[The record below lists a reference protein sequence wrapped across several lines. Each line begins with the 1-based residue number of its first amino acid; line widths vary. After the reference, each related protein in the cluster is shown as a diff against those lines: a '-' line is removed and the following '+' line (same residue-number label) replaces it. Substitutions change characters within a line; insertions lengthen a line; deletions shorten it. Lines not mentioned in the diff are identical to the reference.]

1 MNGQWSGSASE
12 AGVGGEGLKWILN
25 FAAFAG
31 MVALCILL
39 FNVGG
44 AGGLIVGAIGFVLR
58 LGGRGLDMGERLGN
72 AYAGALMG
80 LPIGL
85 LGGALYHYVWPQ
97 IDAAIPTV
105 G

>member
-1 MNGQWSGSASE
+1 M
-12 AGVGGEGLKWILN
+12 GGEGLKWGLN

-31 MVALCILL
+31 MVALSVIL

-44 AGGLIVGAIGFVLR
+44 AGGLIGGAIGFVLR
-58 LGGRGLDMGERLGN
+58 LGGRGLDMSERLGN

-85 LGGALYHYVWPQ
+85 LGGALYHYIWPQ
-97 IDAAIPTV
+97 IDAAIQSTR
-105 G
+105 

>member
-1 MNGQWSGSASE
+1 MNGSQSE
-12 AGVGGEGLKWILN
+12 AGVGGEGLKWLLN

-39 FNVGG
+39 FGVGG
-44 AGGLIVGAIGFVLR
+44 AGGLIGGALGFLLR
-58 LGGRGLDMGERLGN
+58 LGGRGLDLGERLGN

-80 LPIGL
+80 LPLGL

-97 IDAAIPTV
+97 IAAAIRSA